1 MGQNKKYFWLKLK
14 ENFFEEKQIKYLRSL
29 PDGDK
34 IVIAYLKM
42 QLKSLKTEG
51 FIKYDSI
58 LPSNIDELAM
68 VLDENT
74 NIIKLMIG
82 ALQKVN
88 AVEILDDG
96 SFYMIAMQ
104 DLIGKEGE
112 SAERVRRFREKERQ
126 LMPVKSEAK
135 TNAERQKA
143 FRAKKACEEKQ
154 YIPFIEDYINNK
166 RYNGNYYIV
175 MKRDAFKCRICGS
188 IENLCV
194 HHIDGFNELKLEN
207 SNANKL
213 LTLCRCCH
221 RQIHEGLEI
230 SKDILESIDY
240 FNESNESNDFCNGDV
255 TNCNTE
261 IDKDIDK
268 EKEKEIEIEKNIKKE
283 KKKKETEFDSVINE
297 NFTDEELKQT
307 IYEFI
312 KMRKAIKKPMTTRAL
327 ELLIEKLNKMASN
340 EKEKIAIL
348 NQSIEHCWQTI
359 YVLKEPLPKEENIAE
374 EIYYNAS
381 DLTEEQYAML
391 MRGELSKGELRKILE
406 EK

>member
-74 NIIKLMIG
+74 NIIKLMIA

-104 DLIGKEGE
+104 KLIGKEGE

-230 SKDILESIDY
+230 SRDILESIDY
-240 FNESNESNDFCNGDV
+240 FNESNESNDFCNANV
-255 TNCNTE
+255 TKCNTE
-261 IDKDIDK
+261 I
-268 EKEKEIEIEKNIKKE
+268 EKEIEKEINIKKE
-283 KKKKETEFDSVINE
+283 KKKNETEFDVLINE
-297 NFTDEELKQT
+297 NFQDEEVKQT

-312 KMRKAIKKPMTTRAL
+312 KMRKAIKKPLTTHGL
-327 ELLIEKLNKMASN
+327 KLIVNKLKKFTENS
-340 EKEKIAIL
+340 KEQIDIL
-348 NQSIEHCWQTI
+348 NNSIMNNWQGI
-359 YVLKEPLPKEENIAE
+359 YSKEETAKKKETFNQRSYNNLDFLYANKKE
-374 EIYYNAS
+374 E
-381 DLTEEQYAML
+381 
-391 MRGELSKGELRKILE
+391 
-406 EK
+406 